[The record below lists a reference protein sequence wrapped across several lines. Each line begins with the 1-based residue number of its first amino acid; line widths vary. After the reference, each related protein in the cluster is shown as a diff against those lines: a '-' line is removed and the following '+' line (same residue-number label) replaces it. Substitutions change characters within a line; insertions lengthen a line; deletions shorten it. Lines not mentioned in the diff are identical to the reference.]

1 MINQQQSLTFRKQ
14 DVWDPMLR
22 CFHWLLVVLFLLSW
36 WSEGRDIRTHIV
48 SGTLLFG
55 LLLFRLIWGVVGER
69 NALFASFYPSLS
81 SIQQHG
87 RELLHFK
94 SGNYIA
100 HTPIGSV
107 MIFILFSALI
117 VLSGTGMGLLG
128 LQMGLGIFAHLSL
141 TFESELFIQTI
152 HHWSFIVL
160 QFLVAIHL
168 LGVLLESWLQQCNLV
183 MAMINGKKTIKENHS

>member
-1 MINQQQSLTFRKQ
+1 
-14 DVWDPMLR
+14 MLR
-22 CFHWLLVVLFLLSW
+22 CFHWLLVAVFLLSW
-36 WSEGRDIRTHIV
+36 WSEGRDIRMHII
-48 SGTLLFG
+48 SGTVLSG
-55 LLLFRLIWGVVGER
+55 LLLFRLIWGVVGGR
-69 NALFASFYPSLS
+69 NALFSSLYPSLS
-81 SIQQHG
+81 SIQQHC

-117 VLSGTGMGLLG
+117 ILSGTGMGLLG
-128 LQMGLGIFAHLSL
+128 LQMGLGIFARLSL
-141 TFESELFIQTI
+141 AFESEMFIQTI

-168 LGVLLESWLQQCNLV
+168 LGVLLESRLQQCNLV
-183 MAMINGKKTIKENHS
+183 MAMINGKKTIKENLS